1 MAKIYYKDW
10 RRGSTDD
17 FNWDNSYQIPFE
29 KFSIDE
35 GDHENRT
42 ATFTSDTNLEL
53 EDKSVAIKITG
64 DFPTFSGLVLS
75 KQKKPQNLYE
85 YKCQDWNRLYMSK
98 PLMNENKTVI
108 EIIKQLLSFADDST
122 VDVHAG
128 LLSLDKYEQSGYG
141 SVVSFNPM
149 KNKKQ
154 IEGGDKTV
162 KEWIEYLI
170 YSQHP
175 FIRIHYNNTG
185 RMLFTPYHF
194 NEYLKEVASFH
205 YTDLTDFTWEFNL
218 KDIITGSYVDGKY
231 MNVSQLFNSYDPFNF
246 QARFITNDET
256 HKTADTTTTKNKT
269 KTSKKTNNK
278 SNNPYNTKRKHVWV
292 SMDTW
297 ATGATDRKFFKTVCN
312 TIKKQGWTVHPIGIG
327 PQTHDEIHVANSG
340 AKNGVWLTVYGG
352 VDPGCIR
359 ETCFDTSYK
368 NLLLKRNLLP
378 VIAFNSTAD
387 IRKGG
392 KIYKYIWTAY
402 DDNYSHG
409 DTGLKYPGACM
420 AQCGVPWLQVPGY
433 HPKKLGL
440 VFCAGG
446 DSKIALTKKYKRNN
460 HGYFANYNWGSNY

>member
-1 MAKIYYKDW
+1 MARIYYKDW

-17 FNWDNSYQIPFE
+17 FNWDNCYQIPFE

-42 ATFTSDTNLEL
+42 ASFTTDTNLEI
-53 EDKSVAIKITG
+53 EDKSVAVKITG

-75 KQKKPQNLYE
+75 KHKTPQNLYE
-85 YKCQDWNRLYMSK
+85 YKCQDWNRIYMSK
-98 PLMNENKTVI
+98 PYMNENKTVI
-108 EIIKQLLSFADDST
+108 EIIKQLLDFGDDST
-122 VDVHAG
+122 TNVHSG
-128 LLSLDKYEQSGYG
+128 LLAVDKYEQSKYG
-141 SVVSFNPM
+141 SFTSFNPM

-175 FIRIHYNNTG
+175 FIRIHYNGIG

-194 NEYLKEVASFH
+194 NDYVKEVASFH
-205 YTDLTDFTWEFNL
+205 YTDLTDFSWDFNL
-218 KDIITGSYVDGKY
+218 TDVVTGSYVDGKY
-231 MNVSQLFNSYDPFNF
+231 KSVAQLFNSYDPYTFI
-246 QARFITNDET
+246 ARLISNDRTQQTTEN
-256 HKTADTTTTKNKT
+256 TTTKNKT
-269 KTSKKTNNK
+269 TKTTNTK

-297 ATGATDRKFFKTVCN
+297 ATGAADRKFFNTVCN
-312 TIKKQGWTVHPIGIG
+312 TIKKQGWTVHKIGIG
-327 PQTHDEIHVANSG
+327 PQTHDENHVASSG

-368 NLLLKRNLLP
+368 NILLRRNLLP

-392 KIYKYIWTAY
+392 RIYKYIWTAY
-402 DDNYSHG
+402 DDNYSHA

-440 VFCAGG
+440 KFCSGG
-446 DSKIALTKKYKRNN
+446 DSKIALTKKYKRNG
-460 HGYFANYNWGSNY
+460 HGYLANFNWGSNY

>member
-1 MAKIYYKDW
+1 MAKIFYKNW
-10 RRGSTDD
+10 RRGSNDD
-17 FNWDNSYQIPFE
+17 FNWNNCYQIPFE

-75 KQKKPQNLYE
+75 KQKKPQDIYE

-98 PLMNENKTVI
+98 PYMDENKATIDIV
-108 EIIKQLLSFADDST
+108 KQLLNFGASST
-122 VDVHAG
+122 SNVHAG
-128 LLSLDKYEQSGYG
+128 LLDVSKYEQSKYG

-154 IEGGDKTV
+154 IEGSDKTV

-194 NEYLKEVASFH
+194 NDYVKEVASFH
-205 YTDLTDFTWEFNL
+205 YTDLTDFDWTFNL
-218 KDIITGSYVDGKY
+218 TDLITDVDVNGKN
-231 MNVSQLFNSYDPFNF
+231 MSVAQLFNSYDPYKFM
-246 QARFITNDET
+246 AMLKTNEREQET
-256 HKTADTTTTKNKT
+256 NNTSKTVNTKT
-269 KTSKKTNNK
+269 KTNK

-292 SMDTW
+292 SMDSW
-297 ATGATDRKFFKTVCN
+297 MGGSTDRKYFNTVCS
-312 TIKKQGWTVHPIGIG
+312 TLKKQGWKVHKIGIG
-327 PQTHDEIHVANSG
+327 PQTHDENHIASSG
-340 AKNGVWLTVYGG
+340 AKNGIWLTVYGG
-352 VDPGCIR
+352 VDVGCIR

-368 NLLLKRNLLP
+368 NALLKRNLLP

-392 KIYKYIWTAY
+392 NGYKRIRKAW
-402 DDNYSHG
+402 DDNYSAG
-409 DTGLKYPGACM
+409 DTTLKYPGACM
-420 AQCGVPWLQVPGY
+420 AQCGVPWLQVPGN
-433 HPKKLGL
+433 HPEKLGL
-440 VFCAGG
+440 LFCAGG
-446 DSKIALTKKYKRNN
+446 DSKIALTKKYKRNG
-460 HGYFANYNWGSNY
+460 HGYYANFNWGSKY